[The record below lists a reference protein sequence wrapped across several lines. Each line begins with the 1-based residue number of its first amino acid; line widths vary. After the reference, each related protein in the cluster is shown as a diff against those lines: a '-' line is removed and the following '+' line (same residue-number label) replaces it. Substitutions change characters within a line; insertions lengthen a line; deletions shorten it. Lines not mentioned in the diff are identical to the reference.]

1 MDGQKTEIEVRD
13 TIRDLP
19 AGDWDDCADP
29 GRTEGQRSENPF
41 VTHRFFAALEES
53 DSVGSGTGWYPRYLV
68 VRDQEQLVAA
78 APMYVKEHS
87 QGEYVF
93 DHNWAHAYE
102 QAGGRYYPKL
112 QSAVPFT
119 PVTGRRFLGATD
131 WQPRAQAA
139 LTQAM
144 VQIADD
150 NDLSSAHITFCTPE
164 EAEIGKQLGLLHR
177 TGQQF
182 HWLNDGY
189 ENFDDFLSK
198 LSSRKRKNIKKER
211 AKAQQFGGE
220 IVALTGADIRPEHW
234 DAMWRFYQDTGV
246 RKWGSPYLT
255 RAFFDIIHETMRDD
269 VLLVFAMRG
278 GQAVAGAMNFIG
290 RSALFGRYWGCIE
303 DHPCLHFELCYYQA
317 MGWAIANGLSSVE
330 AGAQGEHK
338 LARGYLPVTTHSLHW
353 IRDAGFRDAVGKFL
367 EAERSAVSQDVEVLT
382 AWGPFKK
389 TQEEDQQ

>member
-1 MDGQKTEIEVRD
+1 MDGKQIEIEVHNTLRD
-13 TIRDLP
+13 IP
-19 AGDWDDCADP
+19 AAEWDACADAD
-29 GRTEGQRSENPF
+29 GLAGQRCANPF
-41 VTHRFFAALEES
+41 VSHRFLSALEES
-53 DSVGSGTGWYPRYLV
+53 GSVGAGTGWYPRYLT
-68 VRDQEQLVAA
+68 VRSDEGLTAA

-119 PVTGRRFLGATD
+119 PVTGPRFLGRKD
-131 WQPRAQAA
+131 WEGRAQAA

-164 EAEIGKQLGLLHR
+164 EAEIGKQLGLSYR

-189 ENFDDFLSK
+189 DNFDDFLAR

-220 IVALTGADIRPEHW
+220 IVALTGGEIQPEHW
-234 DAMWRFYQDTGV
+234 DAMWRFYQDTGA

-255 RAFFDIIHETMRDD
+255 RTFFDIIHETMRED

-290 RSALFGRYWGCIE
+290 RDALFGRYWGCVE

-317 MGWAIANGLSSVE
+317 MDWAISNGLSSVE

-353 IRDAGFRDAVGKFL
+353 IRDAGFREAVDKFL
-367 EAERSAVSQDVEVLT
+367 EAERRAVSQDVEVLT

-389 TQEEDQQ
+389 TSEEDHQ

>member
-1 MDGQKTEIEVRD
+1 MDGKQIEIEVHSSLREID
-13 TIRDLP
+13 SV
-19 AGDWDDCADP
+19 DWDSCADP
-29 GRTEGQRSENPF
+29 EQSAGERSANPF
-41 VTHRFFAALEES
+41 VTHRFLSALEDS
-53 DSVGSGTGWYPRYLV
+53 GSVGAGTGWHPRYLT
-68 VRDQEQLVAA
+68 VRSEDGLAAA

-119 PVTGRRFLGATD
+119 PVTGPRFLGRRD
-131 WQPRAQAA
+131 WQGRAQAA

-150 NDLSSAHITFCTPE
+150 NDLSSAHITFCTAE
-164 EAEIGKQLGLLHR
+164 EVEIGRELGLSHR

-189 ENFDDFLSK
+189 GTFEDFLSA
-198 LSSRKRKNIKKER
+198 LSSRKRKNIRKER
-211 AKAQQFGGE
+211 ARAQQFGGE
-220 IVALTGADIRPEHW
+220 IISLTGEDICPEHW
-234 DAMWRFYQDTGV
+234 DAMWRFYQDTGA
-246 RKWGSPYLT
+246 RKWGSPYLS
-255 RAFFDIIHETMRDD
+255 RAFFDVVHETMRDD
-269 VLLVFAMRG
+269 VLLVLAMRDG
-278 GQAVAGAMNFIG
+278 RAVAGAMNFIG
-290 RSALFGRYWGCIE
+290 RDALYGRYWGCVE

-317 MGWAIANGLSSVE
+317 MDWAIAHGLSSVE

-353 IRDAGFRDAVGKFL
+353 IRDAGFRDAVNRFL
-367 EAERSAVSQDVEVLT
+367 EAERQAVSQDVEVLT

-389 TQEEDQQ
+389 TQEEDHQ

>member
-1 MDGQKTEIEVRD
+1 MDGKQIEIEVHNTLRD
-13 TIRDLP
+13 IP
-19 AGDWDDCADP
+19 AAEWDACADTD
-29 GRTEGQRSENPF
+29 GLAGQRCANPF
-41 VTHRFFAALEES
+41 VSHRFLSALEES
-53 DSVGSGTGWYPRYLV
+53 GSVGAGTGWYPRYLT
-68 VRDQEQLVAA
+68 VRSDEGLAAA

-119 PVTGRRFLGATD
+119 PVTGPRFLGRID
-131 WQPRAQAA
+131 WQGRAQAA

-164 EAEIGKQLGLLHR
+164 EAEIGKQLGLSYR

-189 ENFDDFLSK
+189 DNFDDFLAR

-220 IVALTGADIRPEHW
+220 IVALTGGEIQPEHW
-234 DAMWRFYQDTGV
+234 DAMWRFYQDTGA

-255 RAFFDIIHETMRDD
+255 RTFFDIIHETMRED
-269 VLLVFAMRG
+269 VLLVFAMGG

-290 RSALFGRYWGCIE
+290 RDVLFGRYWGCVE

-317 MGWAIANGLSSVE
+317 MDWAISNGLSSIE

-353 IRDAGFRDAVGKFL
+353 IRDAGFREAVDKFL
-367 EAERSAVSQDVEVLT
+367 EAERRAVSQDVEVLT

-389 TQEEDQQ
+389 TSEEDHQ